1 MKSDIFGNSIFQEQD
16 LIDLIYKNKLDLLD
30 QILVEDS
37 KQIEQFKKLS
47 GLPLTVI
54 NDSFYSKSKEE
65 FDHQCQQHWFMP
77 TEYQEMDIEQWLFDR
92 CTNDKE
98 LERVAEELIAFK
110 EKNMLPV
117 LKLLKYLVDTLQQ
130 NNILWG
136 VGRGSSV
143 SSYVLYKIGI
153 HRIDSIKY
161 DLDWREFL
169 R

>member
-16 LIDLIYKNKLDLLD
+16 LIDLIYKNKLGLLD
-30 QILVEDS
+30 QILVENS
-37 KQIEQFKKLS
+37 KQTEQFKKLS
-47 GLPLTVI
+47 ELPLTVI
-54 NDSFYSKSKEE
+54 DDSFYSKSKEE
-65 FDHQCQQHWFMP
+65 FDRQCQQHWFMP